1 MSASAEVVVA
11 CLAPADQRP
20 EVDPLSGE
28 VVVNDA
34 MASLSAADAAAL
46 EYALR
51 AGEAWGARVMAVAAG
66 GASVVPALREA
77 ASLGAEVLRVP
88 LPSAHDS
95 LHGPRRCEGTEL
107 AGDPGVVTAVL
118 SSAIRASGTPAL
130 VVCGDRSS
138 LSGAGAVPA
147 MLAHH
152 LGAAQALG
160 LVAMEFESGGVVL
173 GQRRLDGGWRER
185 IRLTAPAVCSVEA
198 AGVRLRRASLNA
210 ALAAAS
216 VQVPIASSSATAAAA
231 AAGAAGAARVHAGAP
246 RFYRPRTKVI
256 PPPAGGTHER
266 ILSLTGALVQR
277 EPPRVVGPVAPAEA
291 ARELL
296 EFLRRAG
303 VEVGQAGDAGG

>member
-1 MSASAEVVVA
+1 MDEIVVA

-20 EVDPLSGE
+20 EVDTLSGE

-51 AGEAWGARVMAVAAG
+51 AGEQWSARVVAVAAG
-66 GASVVPALREA
+66 PTTVEPALREA
-77 ASLGAEVLRVP
+77 ASLGADVLRVP
-88 LPSAHDS
+88 LPA
-95 LHGPRRCEGTEL
+95 LHEPGVGPRRCDGAEL
-107 AGDPGVVTAVL
+107 AGDPAGLAVAL
-118 SSAIRASGTPAL
+118 SAAIRGAGTPAL

-152 LGAAQALG
+152 LGASQALG
-160 LVAMEFESGGVVL
+160 LVSLSFEPGGVVL
-173 GQRRLDGGWRER
+173 AERRLDGGWRER

-198 AGVRLRRASLNA
+198 AGVRLRRASLHA
-210 ALAAAS
+210 ALAAPSA
-216 VQVPIASSSATAAAA
+216 PIPVAPAHEAVGLA
-231 AAGAAGAARVHAGAP
+231 AARVHAGAP
-246 RFYRPRTKVI
+246 RPYRPRTKVV
-256 PPPAGGTHER
+256 PPPVGGTHER
-266 ILSLTGALVQR
+266 IVSLTGALANR
-277 EPPRVVGPVAPAEA
+277 EPARVVGPLDPEDA

-303 VEVGQAGDAGG
+303 VEIG

>member
-1 MSASAEVVVA
+1 MVNAIGELVVA

-34 MASLSAADAAAL
+34 MATLSAADAAAL

-51 AGEAWGARVMAVAAG
+51 AGDAWGARVVAVAAG
-66 GASVVPALREA
+66 GASVEPALRDA
-77 ASLGAEVLRVP
+77 ASLGAGVLRVP
-88 LPSAHDS
+88 LPHVHES
-95 LHGPRRCEGTEL
+95 LDGPRRCDGTEL
-107 AGDPGVVTAVL
+107 AGDHGVVASAL
-118 SSAIRASGTPAL
+118 SSAIRACGTPAL

-147 MLAHH
+147 ILAHH
-152 LGAAQALG
+152 LDSTQALG
-160 LVAMEFESGGVVL
+160 LVAMEFQPGGVVL
-173 GQRRLDGGWRER
+173 AERRLDGGWRER
-185 IRLTAPAVCSVEA
+185 IRLTGAAVCSVEA

-210 ALAAAS
+210 ALAAVS
-216 VQVPIASSSATAAAA
+216 VQVPVASPYTTSPV
-231 AAGAAGAARVHAGAP
+231 GVGRVHAGSP
-246 RFYRPRTKVI
+246 RFYRPRTKVV
-256 PPPAGGTHER
+256 PPPAGGTHDR

-277 EPPRVVGPVAPAEA
+277 EPPRVVGPVRPAEA

-303 VEVGQAGDAGG
+303 VEVVQARDAGG